1 MGGPCVGPLPDRSP
15 SAERAPEQRDVC
27 WAQRGEDGMCA
38 GPLAGPTLTFE
49 DCCCRQGR
57 GWGAQCRPCPPR
69 GAGEPTRKGL
79 AQRELGAELR
89 ALTTLTTDCPSQDLT
104 APHRRV
110 RAIPSGTRAPY
121 CWGSPRA
128 VSVGRGRRRES
139 GHPWA
144 VLTSCSAGCAEEDS
158 SEEDSDEC
166 RCVSGRCVLRP
177 GGAVCECPGGFQ
189 LDASRARCVG
199 ERGGGGGAGPC
210 VIRPGPEAQGLCSS
224 GPLAKS
230 TPVPTSRHRR
240 VPRVEP
246 ARSAVQERAL
256 RKHERFLPLC
266 LQTWLRAHPPAR
278 GLRVPASP
286 ASPLTPRST
295 GTSAI
300 TKRFLPDTGA
310 SSASTFCPDSGSDP
324 GTRQACRPL
333 PEPRVPRVPIWLH
346 LVYRW
351 IWVSRALSAFLPEGV
366 S

>member
-1 MGGPCVGPLPDRSP
+1 MGLSLTGPLPQSVPRSSGTCAGP
-15 SAERAPEQRDVC
+15 SAERTACVRAP
-27 WAQRGEDGMCA
+27 WL
-38 GPLAGPTLTFE
+38 GPPSPLRTVAVARVAVGVPNAARARPAELVS
-49 DCCCRQGR
+49 RPGK
-57 GWGAQCRPCPPR
+57 GWPR
-69 GAGEPTRKGL
+69 GNWG
-79 AQRELGAELR
+79 QELS
-89 ALTTLTTDCPSQDLT
+89 ALTALTAACPSQDLS

-121 CWGSPRA
+121 CWGSRRA
-128 VSVGRGRRRES
+128 VSVGRGAGGS
-139 GHPWA
+139 QAPPPPGA
-144 VLTSCSAGCAEEDS
+144 VLTSRSAGCAEEDS

-199 ERGGGGGAGPC
+199 ELGGGGG
-210 VIRPGPEAQGLCSS
+210 PEAGGGAGRGHVSSCLHQKLGLCSS

-300 TKRFLPDTGA
+300 QAVSARHGGELSLYLLPRFGVGPR
-310 SSASTFCPDSGSDP
+310 DP
-324 GTRQACRPL
+324 PGL
-333 PEPRVPRVPIWLH
+333 
-346 LVYRW
+346 
-351 IWVSRALSAFLPEGV
+351 
-366 S
+366 